1 MATHFFPRVATID
14 TAPPLTSGLLVTV
27 AAMTAVRVPWSSAA
41 FLAYVGGLTILFATG
56 TMLAVQSDTHGSAGL
71 AFWALVI
78 FVAVTVLALA
88 AKRAGR
94 LVTAGLL
101 AISSVVA
108 FVVVLGALLD
118 WFGWFPNTDS
128 AFSGFRFWLIV
139 LELAAIVASAV
150 ALRIFRFPLLV
161 LLLAV
166 SIWFFVTDLISGG
179 GDWSAVVTI
188 VVGLAFLLAGIAV
201 DVGPS
206 RPFGFWLHVAAG
218 LTIGGGLL
226 WFLHDSTF
234 DWIVVAVAGVLY
246 ILFGA
251 RLGRSSWAVLGA
263 WGILQTATFFSDK
276 WSDVGESFAYP
287 LFFLAPFLLGTFG
300 EGEYHEHRH
309 NWIGPLIYAFTGL
322 VFIAIAL
329 WLGRRSRP
337 PLAEI

>member
-1 MATHFFPRVATID
+1 V
-14 TAPPLTSGLLVTV
+14 S
-27 AAMTAVRVPWSSAA
+27 AVRVPWSSAS
-41 FLAYVGGLTILFATG
+41 FLVYVGGLTILFATG
-56 TMLAVQSDTHGSAGL
+56 TMLGVQQETHGSAGL
-71 AFWALVI
+71 VLWSLVV
-78 FVAVTVLALA
+78 FLAVTALAFA

-94 LVTAGLL
+94 AVTAGLL
-101 AISSVVA
+101 ALSSVVT
-108 FVVVLGALLD
+108 FVFVLGALLD

-139 LELAAIVASAV
+139 LEIAAITASAV
-150 ALRIFRFPLLV
+150 ALSIFRFPLLV
-161 LLLAV
+161 LLLAA
-166 SIWFFVTDLISGG
+166 STWFFVTDLISGG
-179 GDWSAVVTI
+179 GNWSAIVTI
-188 VVGLAFLLAGIAV
+188 AVGLAFLVAGIAT
-201 DVGPS
+201 DEGMS

-226 WFLHDSTF
+226 WFFHDGTF
-234 DWIVVAVAGVLY
+234 DWIVIAVVGILY

-263 WGILQTATFFSDK
+263 WGILQTTTFFADK

-287 LFFLAPFLLGTFG
+287 FFFIVPFVLGTFG
-300 EGEYHEHRH
+300 EGEYHEHHH

-329 WLGRRSRP
+329 WLARRSRP

>member
-1 MATHFFPRVATID
+1 
-14 TAPPLTSGLLVTV
+14 
-27 AAMTAVRVPWSSAA
+27 MTAVRVPWSSAS

-56 TMLAVQSDTHGSAGL
+56 TMLGVQEETHGSAGVVL
-71 AFWALVI
+71 WALVV
-78 FVAVTVLALA
+78 FVAVTALAFA

-94 LVTAGLL
+94 FVTAGLL
-101 AISSVVA
+101 ALSSVVA
-108 FVVVLGALLD
+108 FIFVLGALLD
-118 WFGWFPNTDS
+118 WFGWFPSTDS

-139 LELAAIVASAV
+139 LELAAIVSSAV
-150 ALRIFRFPLLV
+150 AFRIFRFPLLV
-161 LLLAV
+161 LLLAA

-179 GDWSAVVTI
+179 GNWSAIVTI

-201 DVGPS
+201 DDGPS

-226 WFLHDSTF
+226 WFFHDSTF
-234 DWIVVAVAGVLY
+234 DWIVIAVVALLY
-246 ILFGA
+246 ILFGE

-263 WGILQTATFFSDK
+263 WAILQTATFFADK

-309 NWIGPLIYAFTGL
+309 NWIGPLIYGVTGL
-322 VFIAIAL
+322 AFIAIAL
-329 WLGRRSRP
+329 WLARRRRDAIP
-337 PLAEI
+337 AAELL